1 MSLKSPLS
9 KCSNVIL
16 LVLITLTATNNHSV
30 SAPKELPGTDPLS
43 WNGDI
48 ASRLIDNCD
57 QFLLKQIEQA
67 VKKRNSSSEIPD
79 REKLKNIIG
88 IRDKRIQ
95 KPRLYLSDIE
105 NNESEYSVRLFK
117 VQVFEGISAEGF
129 LIQPKNFTE
138 TTIFIS
144 DPESLATTKNPQI
157 LGFSF

>member
-16 LVLITLTATNNHSV
+16 LVLITLTATNNHSLG
-30 SAPKELPGTDPLS
+30 APKELPGTAPLL

-95 KPRLYLSDIE
+95 KPKLYLSDIE
-105 NNESEYSVRLFK
+105 NNKSKYSIRLFK
-117 VQVFEGISAEGF
+117 VQVLS
-129 LIQPKNFTE
+129 LIN
-138 TTIFIS
+138 I
-144 DPESLATTKNPQI
+144 
-157 LGFSF
+157 

>member
-30 SAPKELPGTDPLS
+30 SAPKELPGTAPLS

-67 VKKRNSSSEIPD
+67 VKKRNSSLEIPD
-79 REKLKNIIG
+79 REKLKTIIG

-95 KPRLYLSDIE
+95 KPMLYLSDID
-105 NNESEYSVRLFK
+105 NNYSAMATGSSRAGKDYL
-117 VQVFEGISAEGF
+117 
-129 LIQPKNFTE
+129 KNIG
-138 TTIFIS
+138 IFIKIIS
-144 DPESLATTKNPQI
+144 IFYN
-157 LGFSF
+157 